1 MTEQRL
7 WKEKIWII
15 DTSSI
20 FEVNRVNTLSL
31 GEDDKKRI
39 YGELEKLIAQGVL
52 GFPKQVKAEA
62 SDQGYDDAPAK
73 WTRRMHKAYLQADP
87 GRSKFNPSYEYFT
100 EVMSRA
106 GNVVDT
112 RKEDPEQEAD
122 PYILAVGLELRA
134 SGLDAIVISQETNRV
149 SPRDGLPA
157 GKISIKAAGELLGIP
172 TVNLREF
179 LEEQGWL

>member
-7 WKEKIWII
+7 WEEKIWII

-31 GEDDKKRI
+31 GEDDKKRV
-39 YGELEKLIAQGVL
+39 YRELEKLIAQGVL
-52 GFPKQVKAEA
+52 GFPEQVKVEA
-62 SDQGYDDAPAK
+62 SDQGYDDTPAR
-73 WTRRMHKAYLQADP
+73 WTRKMHKAHLKTGP
-87 GRSKFNPSYEYFT
+87 GKSRFNPSNKYLA
-100 EVMSRA
+100 EVMSRV

-112 RKEDPEQEAD
+112 RKEDPDKEAD
-122 PYILAVGLELRA
+122 PYILAVALELRA
-134 SGLDAIVISQETNRV
+134 SGLDAIIISQETNRV
-149 SPRDGLPA
+149 NPRDGLPA
-157 GKISIKAAGELLGIP
+157 GKISIKEAGALLGIP